1 MTDSALSRR
10 RFLVYSGAGVAGLA
24 TSSALGPLAQ
34 ADTFFSTDTPVTLAR
49 AIAAS
54 RGLGQRAATCPI
66 PLLRD
71 GVDAADEATEF
82 ATFTVEDDF
91 VLARGLEYYVIIE
104 WGESVAGSRFGY
116 NADYT
121 SLVRVINPFQ
131 KGDLL
136 LTVNHEYVSGIPWQ
150 QTFHEVTGI
159 ALPSV
164 QLDASNKLV
173 VLGTQLASNSVD
185 IDDPTLTSLQ
195 RAAIVEFCRQAMI
208 DQGASVVRLRPDA
221 SGRLFRVAGAA
232 EERRITGISGLDN
245 PSERLT
251 SDGPAV
257 SVFTRFNDDLL
268 GSEVIG
274 TYGNCSGATTPW
286 GTVLTCEENFQFVVP
301 EDVRPNGRAFPSS
314 TVKFALAPRN
324 AATGLADQINGTG
337 NPFKLQGN
345 KYGWCVEID
354 PARPTSRPSKRTA
367 LGRFRHENAAFR
379 ADEGRPL
386 AVYMADDRRG
396 GHVWK
401 FVSAGLFRQNNGK
414 PRNSALLAQ
423 GTLYV
428 ARINPDFTGQWIPL
442 VASTPVN
449 PVRPSNLA
457 GGRIRLPKRTN
468 PINVAADGGTTQF
481 STDATVDTFAATWPT
496 LGSLYVGSTPE
507 EQLGAILTD
516 AFAAANAAGGTPSAR
531 PEDVE
536 VHPIDKSVYI
546 AFTDNTSGGDG
557 GPDKR
562 IFVDSASTNSRQYGR
577 LLRIAESGNDP
588 AATTFAWGAFVESG
602 EPFEG
607 GGGFA
612 AADNLMFD
620 RAGNMLMVTDMSTE
634 NLNQAVP
641 QRTGTTAPGKEA
653 FRGIFGSNTIWLI
666 PTSGPDAGT
675 PICVGYGPSECE
687 VTGPTLTPAEDQ
699 LIASVQHP
707 GEVNGVRGR
716 VLPESESRQF
726 SLTTTTGTP
735 FTQSRTVPLGSNFPS
750 VNELNAP
757 PKPCVIGIR
766 ASSALESLARRDS
779 NAD

>member
-1 MTDSALSRR
+1 MTDSSLSRR

-24 TSSALGPLAQ
+24 TASALGPLAM
-34 ADTFFSTDTPVTLAR
+34 ASPSLSGDSPVTLAR

-54 RGLGQRAATCPI
+54 RSLGPRAASYPL

-71 GVDAADEATEF
+71 GVEPANEAFEF
-82 ATFTVEDDF
+82 ASFTVQDDL

-104 WGESVAGSRFGY
+104 WGEDVAGTRFGY

-121 SLVRVINPFQ
+121 SLVRVINPLQ
-131 KGDLL
+131 KNDLL

-150 QTFHEVTGI
+150 QTFQEVTGT

-173 VLGTQLASNSVD
+173 VLGVQLASNTVD

-195 RAAIVEFCRQAMI
+195 RAAIIEFSRQAMI

-221 SGRLFRVAGAA
+221 SGRLTRVVGAA

-245 PSERLT
+245 PAERLT
-251 SDGPAV
+251 SDGPAAA
-257 SVFTRFNDDLL
+257 VFTRFNDDLL
-268 GSEVIG
+268 GTDVIG

-286 GTVLTCEENFQFVVP
+286 GTVLTCEENFQFNVP
-301 EDVRPNGRAFPSS
+301 EDVRPNGRAFPNS
-314 TVKFALAPRN
+314 TVKFGLATRN
-324 AATGLADQINGTG
+324 AATGLAGDINGTG

-367 LGRFRHENAAFR
+367 LGRVHHENAAFR
-379 ADEGRPL
+379 ADEGKPL

-401 FVSAGLFRQNNGK
+401 FVSSGVFRQNNGK
-414 PRNSALLAQ
+414 TRNSALLSQ

-428 ARINPDFTGQWIPL
+428 ARINSDFTGQWIPL

-457 GGRIRLPKRTN
+457 GGRIRLPKRSN
-468 PINVAADGGTTQF
+468 PINLALDGGTTQF
-481 STDATVDTFAATWPT
+481 STDASVDTFAATWPT
-496 LGSLYVGSTPE
+496 LGSLYVGATAE
-507 EQLGAILTD
+507 EQLGAILID
-516 AFAAANAAGGTPSAR
+516 AFAAANAVGGTPSAR

-562 IFVDSASTNSRQYGR
+562 IFVDSAGTNSRQYGR

-588 AATTFAWGAFVESG
+588 AATTFSWGSFVDSG

-612 AADNLMFD
+612 AADNLVFD
-620 RAGNMLMVTDMSTE
+620 RSGNVFVVCDISTE
-634 NLNQAVP
+634 VANGAVP
-641 QRTGTTAPGKEA
+641 SRTGNTAPGKDA
-653 FRGIFGSNTIWLI
+653 FRGIFGSNAFFVI
-666 PTSGPDAGT
+666 PTAGPDAGT
-675 PICVGYGPSECE
+675 PVCLGYGPSECE
-687 VTGPTLTPAEDQ
+687 ITGPTFTPAEDQ
-699 LIASVQHP
+699 LVASIQHP
-707 GEVNGVRGR
+707 GEANGVRGR
-716 VLPESESRQF
+716 VSPASVDRQF
-726 SLTTTTGTP
+726 SLVTTTGTP
-735 FTQSRTVPLGSNFPS
+735 FTQTRSVPLGSNFPS
-750 VNELNAP
+750 VNQLNAP
-757 PKPCVIGIR
+757 PKPCVVGIR
-766 ASSALESLARRDS
+766 PSSELTTLARRRSD
-779 NAD
+779 AE